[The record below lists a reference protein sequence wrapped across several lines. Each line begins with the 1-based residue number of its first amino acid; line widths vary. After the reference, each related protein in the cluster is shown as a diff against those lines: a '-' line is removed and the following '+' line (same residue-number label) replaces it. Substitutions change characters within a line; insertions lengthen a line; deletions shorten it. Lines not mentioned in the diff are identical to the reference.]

1 MTEMMDAIVMGGGP
15 GGATAGLMLAR
26 AGWRVA
32 VIEKARF
39 PRRKV
44 CGEYLSSTNFPLLRR
59 LGVAEEFLKRAGP
72 PVQQTALF
80 ARDTVVT
87 APLPRTKEMPDGWGR
102 AVGREV
108 LDTLLLERAAQAGA
122 QVRQPWAATKV
133 EKRGDM
139 FLCEATSKE
148 TRQTERLCAPT
159 VIGAHGSWEPGT
171 LPTQPARRPARA
183 SDLLGFK
190 AHFCDCSL
198 PNGVMPLLIFPGG
211 YGGMAQTN
219 DGRVVVSYCIRR
231 DELERARRAVP
242 GRSAAEAVSSR
253 VRESCRGAREAL
265 ARARQDGPWLSVGPI
280 RPGVRAWFSDGIFYV
295 GNAAAEAHPIIGEGI
310 SMAMQSA
317 WLLCEGLFAR
327 GRGSW
332 PGDTLGEI
340 GREYARA
347 WRKSFLPRLRAAEV
361 FAQLAMRPI
370 PVALLVPLFRSFP
383 PLVTLMARWSGK
395 ARQVVPSGK
404 GVPRSI
410 DRRTDQPDA

>member
-1 MTEMMDAIVMGGGP
+1 
-15 GGATAGLMLAR
+15 
-26 AGWRVA
+26 
-32 VIEKARF
+32 
-39 PRRKV
+39 
-44 CGEYLSSTNFPLLRR
+44 
-59 LGVAEEFLKRAGP
+59 
-72 PVQQTALF
+72 
-80 ARDTVVT
+80 
-87 APLPRTKEMPDGWGR
+87 
-102 AVGREV
+102 
-108 LDTLLLERAAQAGA
+108 
-122 QVRQPWAATKV
+122 
-133 EKRGDM
+133 
-139 FLCEATSKE
+139 
-148 TRQTERLCAPT
+148 
-159 VIGAHGSWEPGT
+159 
-171 LPTQPARRPARA
+171 
-183 SDLLGFK
+183 
-190 AHFCDCSL
+190 
-198 PNGVMPLLIFPGG
+198 
-211 YGGMAQTN
+211 MAQTN